1 MAKRKSRS
9 QYHHGDL
16 RTALMEAAVELAAR
30 EGVDAVLLSTLARKT
45 GVSGTAPFRH
55 FPSRQALLVAVAEE
69 GARRLIARMQAATAG
84 ETDPGEAQRRGAM
97 AYVRFAVE
105 EPGYFRILT
114 RAETLQESELVA
126 SLNTGARKA
135 MEAAFGG
142 SAASVSAEVTARSA
156 AHLAAQALVFGLARM
171 LVDGLLGEVDG
182 ATAERLAFEVTG
194 VLGQGLEATLAPGP
208 RRP

>member
-16 RTALMEAAVELAAR
+16 RAALMEAAVETAAR
-30 EGVDAVLLSTLARKT
+30 DGVDAVLLSTLARKT

-84 ETDPGEAQRRGAM
+84 ETDPVEAQRRGAM

-105 EPGYFRILT
+105 EPGYFRVLT
-114 RAETLQESELVA
+114 RAEAIQESELVA
-126 SLNTGARKA
+126 SLNAGARRA
-135 MEAAFGG
+135 MEAAFGN
-142 SAASVSAEVTARSA
+142 SATSVSAEVTARSA
-156 AHLAAQALVFGLARM
+156 AHLASQALIFGLARM
-171 LVDGLLGEVDG
+171 LVDGHLGEVDG

-194 VLGQGLEATLAPGP
+194 VLGQGLAATLAPGP